1 LKIYIIAGEA
11 SGDLH
16 ASNLIKAIHQIEPE
30 VSFRCWGG
38 DKMKDAGATVVKHIK
53 ELAFMGFI
61 EVLFNLKTILSNI
74 KFCKKDILKFS
85 PDAILLVDYPGFN
98 LRISTWAKKQNIPVY
113 YYISPQI
120 WAWKQSRVYK
130 IKASVKQVYTILPF
144 EKDFYK
150 KFDLEVEYV
159 GHPLVEEISGF
170 LNKKNSK
177 DSFLKKHNLSQ
188 LPIIAILPGSR
199 HQEINVKLP
208 LMLEAARKFK
218 SHQIIVAGAPNID
231 EINYLKN
238 GLVNEKLIYGMTYEV
253 ISHSDVAVVTSGTA
267 TLETALLETPE
278 VVCYKGS
285 TISYLIA
292 KRLIKIKYISLV
304 NLIMNKEV
312 VLELIQKDCSSEKIK
327 KELDNLIYNS
337 SYKDKMLNSFKEL
350 KEMLGDGTTSKK
362 IAQSLIE
369 DIKAN

>member
-1 LKIYIIAGEA
+1 MKIYIIAGEA

-16 ASNLIKAIHQIEPE
+16 ASNLIKAIHQIEPK

-61 EVLFNLKTILSNI
+61 EVLFNLNTILSNI

-85 PDAILLVDYPGFN
+85 PDAIVLVDYPGFN

-292 KRLIKIKYISLV
+292 KLLIKIKYISLV

-350 KEMLGDGTTSKK
+350 KAMLGDGTTSKK